1 VFECIECL
9 SVVTTLVKIFV
20 DFHIDGLECPF
31 QSEMREV
38 GVEMIGRD
46 NDAIRCSVDIG
57 VPTF

>member
-38 GVEMIGRD
+38 GVE
-46 NDAIRCSVDIG
+46 
-57 VPTF
+57 